1 MFCIA
6 HPDPA
11 ICHAAAD
18 VCYQGVM
25 GWYGDEAGGGGR
37 NRFDSASVRPNS
49 KKLFRF

>member
-1 MFCIA
+1 MELYDVCIA

-25 GWYGDEAGGGGR
+25 GWYEDEA
-37 NRFDSASVRPNS
+37 SVFGALDVGS
-49 KKLFRF
+49 F